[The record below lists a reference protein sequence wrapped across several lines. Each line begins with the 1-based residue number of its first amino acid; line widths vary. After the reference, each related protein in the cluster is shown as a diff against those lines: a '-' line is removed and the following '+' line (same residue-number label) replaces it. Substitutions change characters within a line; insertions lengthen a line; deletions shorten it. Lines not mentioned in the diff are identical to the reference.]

1 MQEFDVVARIQE
13 LCRSRSWTYYRLAKA
28 SGIPYSTLSTM
39 LHKTNVPSVPSL
51 MKICDGLGITLAQFF
66 SGEDERVK
74 LMDDQKKCLEFWMAM
89 DEKSKALTMA
99 YMAGV
104 LDRQKT
110 DCNNTSLDS

>member
-1 MQEFDVVARIQE
+1 MQEFDVVGRIQE

-66 SGEDERVK
+66 SDQDETAK
-74 LMDDQKKCLEFWMAM
+74 LTADQKQCRPAHGGHGGNRLLRHA
-89 DEKSKALTMA
+89 
-99 YMAGV
+99 AGGRGR
-104 LDRQKT
+104 D
-110 DCNNTSLDS
+110 

>member
-1 MQEFDVVARIQE
+1 MQEFDVVSRIQE

-66 SGEDERVK
+66 SDQDETAK
-74 LMDDQKKCLEFWMAM
+74 LTADQKQCLSIWNRLDSTGKELA
-89 DEKSKALTMA
+89 SA
-99 YMAGV
+99 YMLGLA
-104 LDRQKT
+104 DRQEAEPTKK
-110 DCNNTSLDS
+110 

>member
-1 MQEFDVVARIQE
+1 
-13 LCRSRSWTYYRLAKA
+13 
-28 SGIPYSTLSTM
+28 
-39 LHKTNVPSVPSL
+39 
-51 MKICDGLGITLAQFF
+51 
-66 SGEDERVK
+66 
-74 LMDDQKKCLEFWMAM
+74 MAM

>member
-1 MQEFDVVARIQE
+1 MQEFDVVGRIQE

-66 SGEDERVK
+66 SDQDETAK
-74 LMDDQKKCLEFWMAM
+74 LTADQKQCLSIWNRLDSTGKELA
-89 DEKSKALTMA
+89 SA
-99 YMAGV
+99 YMLGLA
-104 LDRQKT
+104 DRQEAESAKK
-110 DCNNTSLDS
+110 

>member
-1 MQEFDVVARIQE
+1 MQEFDVVGRIQE

-66 SGEDERVK
+66 SDQDETAK
-74 LMDDQKKCLEFWMAM
+74 LTADQKQCLSIWNRLDSTGKELA
-89 DEKSKALTMA
+89 AA
-99 YMAGV
+99 YMLGLA
-104 LDRQKT
+104 DRQEAESAKK
-110 DCNNTSLDS
+110 